1 MSFPPSNDA
10 SMMPSPRRGKRNPRF
25 SSPGQQFSPG
35 GQQNSFHQSP
45 YNNRG
50 GQQSPYN
57 NRGGQQSP
65 YNNRGFGYVTTFVW
79 LEMSGCMCVKYFDLK
94 P

>member
-79 LEMSGCMCVKYFDLK
+79 LEMSGCMDKYFDLK